1 MSRPLM
7 EGGKVLF
14 NPRGPL
20 FSTQS
25 FGDSEIW
32 ILMLVQVQDHVIT
45 IVYLF
50 TNMHATRSSYKL
62 LCKPEKE
69 IVHYADDLVQLN
81 PGYHPYT
88 NY

>member
-7 EGGKVLF
+7 EGGKVLL

-32 ILMLVQVQDHVIT
+32 ILMLVQVQDNVIA
-45 IVYLF
+45 IVYLC
-50 TNMHATRSSYKL
+50 TNMQLLIHLINYYANQKGKL
-62 LCKPEKE
+62 FIMQMTWC
-69 IVHYADDLVQLN
+69 N
-81 PGYHPYT
+81 
-88 NY
+88 